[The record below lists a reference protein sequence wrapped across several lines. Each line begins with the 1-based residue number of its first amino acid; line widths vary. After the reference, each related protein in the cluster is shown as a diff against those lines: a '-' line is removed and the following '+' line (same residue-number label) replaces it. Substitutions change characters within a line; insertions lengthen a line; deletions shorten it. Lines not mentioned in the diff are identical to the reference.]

1 MSARDRIVLMAIAA
15 VAVLGA
21 GWMLA
26 VKPARQQ
33 ASAVESEV
41 AVARTQLTTVQG
53 EITGAQSARQRYR
66 SAYASLATLGI
77 AVPTSSEVPAL
88 MYTIDQAS
96 NRKKVEFTSISNGGS
111 GGSGTSGSSASS
123 ASAAAQPA
131 ALTQM
136 PFSFTFNGDYKHLIR
151 FLQQLEGFTVQSPT
165 GTLQVSGRLLTVQSI
180 TFAAPASSAGSSST
194 AGSAGSSSSSGSS
207 SGARPGEMT
216 WTITATAYVLPAAPT
231 PSAPAGGA
239 SGGAQP
245 ASSGAGAGAS
255 PAGTPAVVR
264 ATP

>member
-1 MSARDRIVLMAIAA
+1 MSARDRIVLLVIAA

-41 AVARTQLTTVQG
+41 AAVRTQLTTVQG
-53 EITGAQSARQRYR
+53 EITDAQSARQRYR

-111 GGSGTSGSSASS
+111 GGSGASGRSGSSASS
-123 ASAAAQPA
+123 ASAAAQSV

-136 PFSFTFNGDYKHLIR
+136 PFTFTFNGDYKELIKLLR
-151 FLQQLEGFTVQSPT
+151 QLEGFTVQSPT

-180 TFAAPASSAGSSST
+180 TFAAPASSAG
-194 AGSAGSSSSSGSS
+194 AAGSSSQSGSS
-207 SGARPGEMT
+207 SSARPGEMT
-216 WTITATAYVLPAAPT
+216 WSITATAYVLPAAPA
-231 PSAPAGGA
+231 PAAPAGGA

>member
-41 AVARTQLTTVQG
+41 AAARTQLTTVQG

-88 MYTIDQAS
+88 MYAIDQAS

-111 GGSGTSGSSASS
+111 GSGSSGAS

-131 ALTQM
+131 ALTQI

>member
-26 VKPARQQ
+26 VKPARKQ

-41 AVARTQLTTVQG
+41 AAARTQLTTVQG
-53 EITGAQSARQRYR
+53 EITDAQSARQRYR

-88 MYTIDQAS
+88 MYTIDQVS

-111 GGSGTSGSSASS
+111 GGSGSSGSS
-123 ASAAAQPA
+123 ASAAAQA
-131 ALTQM
+131 SAFREM
-136 PFSFTFNGDYKHLIR
+136 PITFEFNGSYKDLIK
-151 FLQQLEGFTVQSPT
+151 LLKQLEGFTVQSPT
-165 GTLQVSGRLLTVQSI
+165 GTLEVSGRLLTLQSI
-180 TFAAPASSAGSSST
+180 TFAAPASTAGTAGSSSQ
-194 AGSAGSSSSSGSS
+194 SGSS

-216 WTITATAYVLPAAPT
+216 WSISATAYVLPAAPT
-231 PSAPAGGA
+231 PSAPAGGT

-245 ASSGAGAGAS
+245 AASGAVAGAS

>member
-1 MSARDRIVLMAIAA
+1 MSARDRLVLMAIAA

-41 AVARTQLTTVQG
+41 TVVHSQLTTVQG
-53 EITGAQSARQRYR
+53 EITDAQSAKQRYR
-66 SAYASLATLGI
+66 AAYASLATLGM

-88 MYTIDQAS
+88 MYTIDHVS
-96 NRKKVEFTSISNGGS
+96 SSRKVEFTSISGGSS
-111 GGSGTSGSSASS
+111 GGSGSSGA
-123 ASAAAQPA
+123 ASAAGAAQSA
-131 ALTQM
+131 GFTQM
-136 PFSFTFNGDYKHLIR
+136 PFSFIFNGNYKDLIKLLR
-151 FLQQLEGFTVQSPT
+151 QLEGFTVQSPS

-180 TFAAPASSAGSSST
+180 TFSAPASG
-194 AGSAGSSSSSGSS
+194 GSSSSSQ
-207 SGARPGEMT
+207 SGAASGPRPGEMT
-216 WTITATAYVLPAAPT
+216 WTITATAYVLPAATTT
-231 PSAPAGGA
+231 PAPAGGT